1 MKVREDFT
9 LGRLQVG
16 VCGLPH
22 SRLMYFLALKNYC
35 LVAGNDRRH
44 TQPFCAPDQ
53 VSAWRLLHDGS
64 PYAAIFHLR

>member
-35 LVAGNDRRH
+35 LVAGNDLRH
-44 TQPFCAPDQ
+44 KQTLYAPDQ
-53 VSAWRLLHDGS
+53 VSA
-64 PYAAIFHLR
+64 

>member
-35 LVAGNDRRH
+35 LVAGNDLRH
-44 TQPFCAPDQ
+44 KQTLYAPDQ
-53 VSAWRLLHDGS
+53 GSA
-64 PYAAIFHLR
+64 